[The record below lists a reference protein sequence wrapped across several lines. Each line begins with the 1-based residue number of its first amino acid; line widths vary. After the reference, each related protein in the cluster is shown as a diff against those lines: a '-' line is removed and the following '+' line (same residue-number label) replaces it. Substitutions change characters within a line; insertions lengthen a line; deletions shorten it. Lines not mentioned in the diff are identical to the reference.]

1 MPKTFR
7 KTASVLSYFRSE
19 FGLWLAVIN
28 AILGSAARMEANCST
43 VWPAM
48 RAASEIMSVEENLTD
63 SLKALCYNRREGY
76 CCSGLLCFHSP

>member
-7 KTASVLSYFRSE
+7 KTASVLSYFQSE

-28 AILGSAARMEANCST
+28 VILGSAARMAASCST

-63 SLKALCYNRREGY
+63 SLKALCYHPAG
-76 CCSGLLCFHSP
+76 GLLL